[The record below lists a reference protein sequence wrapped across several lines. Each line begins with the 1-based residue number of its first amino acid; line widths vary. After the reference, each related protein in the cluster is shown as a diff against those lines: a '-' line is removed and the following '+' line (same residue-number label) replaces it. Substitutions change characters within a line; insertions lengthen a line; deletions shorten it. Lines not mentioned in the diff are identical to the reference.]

1 MVRIHQHKTILGM
14 RTFIDNSDDRQRER
28 QQYIA
33 RLQQQEFLRRNIQS
47 AASIGEPS
55 GKAAGMGEDR

>member
-47 AASIGEPS
+47 VARHRRTKREG
-55 GKAAGMGEDR
+55 GGDGRG

>member
-47 AASIGEPS
+47 AARYRRTKREG
-55 GKAAGMGEDR
+55 GGDGRG